1 MKKTLILVIALTLS
15 IAFYGC
21 SDKEQNSQADTGKPE
36 SSTQISENSQQIQ
49 VQKYGDPNDS
59 DNSWTVTESEKC
71 RKIEN
76 FISDELPQID
86 EVTDFDSDK
95 INNGTEMYTLTDTD
109 KNEISIR
116 KITGNVYNF
125 SINGKYYELP
135 QEKINE
141 LIELIQK

>member
-15 IAFYGC
+15 TSFYGC

-36 SSTQISENSQQIQ
+36 SSTQITENSQQIQ

-59 DNSWTVTESEKC
+59 DNFWTVTESEKC

-86 EVTDFDSDK
+86 EVTDVDSDK

-135 QEKINE
+135 QEKIDE
-141 LIELIQK
+141 LVELIQK